1 MIHVLKFEKKC
12 YVLFYVSFFTI
23 VFLSKYI
30 QVTLAHLFSEN
41 IHGDNILNG
50 SEIHPDGFGNVR
62 SVRKL

>member
-1 MIHVLKFEKKC
+1 MFFFMFL
-12 YVLFYVSFFTI
+12 FFTI

-30 QVTLAHLFSEN
+30 QITLAHLFSEN